1 MFKNYIKYL
10 KDNPKDYWFK
20 RKLFGWGWTPATW
33 QGWLV
38 ILAYFVLVIAFA
50 RTAGK
55 TAGKGSFFG
64 FWLSLVILTA
74 ALIFIAYLKGE
85 KPRWQWG
92 ISKKKK

>member
-10 KDNPKDYWFK
+10 KDNPKGYWFK
-20 RKLFGWGWTPATW
+20 RKLYGWGWTPATW

-38 ILAYFVLVIAFA
+38 ILAYLVLIIAFA

-55 TAGKGSFFG
+55 TVGKGSFSG

-85 KPRWQWG
+85 KPHWQWG
-92 ISKKKK
+92 SKKKK